1 MDIFD
6 KATQEKILKSGKPL
20 LLIGKHGVGKTS
32 VLRQMATNL
41 NLKMHELNAATLD
54 PFVHIVGIPVVHD
67 GKVSMN
73 PPKELWDA
81 EMLFLDEINRSD
93 TPTRNALFE
102 IICDKSVNGRK
113 LPNLKL
119 VVAAMNP
126 PEDGYQVDE
135 LDDAMDDRFLWRF
148 KLKNDI
154 SYALSM
160 LEDEKQIQ
168 AVKKWYQSLDEP
180 PSPRRLTWA
189 LESCF
194 EDGKLDESALLN
206 ALDDTWYGTTALIRM
221 LADPTSLDA
230 PGVDEVL
237 SEEERQAVAN
247 ILASSLESGE
257 VNQRIDG
264 FDAVRRMSPDLSWVP
279 KPSNSMSMQRIIELH
294 EGSKFIKDVV
304 AAFPYDI
311 NLLVTFPAYDDG
323 WADKVLR

>member
-6 KATQEKILKSGKPL
+6 KTTQEKILKSGKPL

-32 VLRQMATNL
+32 VLRQMAANL

-73 PPKELWDA
+73 PPKELWEA

-148 KLKNDI
+148 KLENDI
-154 SYALSM
+154 TYALST
-160 LEDEKQIQ
+160 LEDEKQAQ
-168 AVKKWYQSLDEP
+168 AVSKWYKSLDEP
-180 PSPRRLTWA
+180 PSPRRLTWT
-189 LESCF
+189 LESCI
-194 EDGKLDESALLN
+194 EEGKLDESALLN
-206 ALDDTWYGTTALIRM
+206 ALDDTRYGTKALIRM
-221 LADPTSLDA
+221 LANPESLDA
-230 PGVDEVL
+230 PGADMVL
-237 SEEERQAVAN
+237 TEKERQAVAN
-247 ILASSLESGE
+247 ILASALQCGDP
-257 VNQRIDG
+257 NQRKTG
-264 FDAVRRMSPDLSWVP
+264 FENVRNMSQDLSWVP
-279 KPSNSMSMQRIIELH
+279 LPSNDMSVQEVMKLH
-294 EGSKFIKDVV
+294 EESQFIRDVV
-304 AAFPYDI
+304 AAFPNDI
-311 NLLVTFPAYDDG
+311 NLLTTYPAFKTG